1 MKLKIKSSYLIKF
14 LFGFFLIG
22 LLVGFFLFFKLDTSA
37 KESVILSL
45 SNINSAVSDGH
56 QNFIVMHLIISLFL
70 TVLSLCVI
78 GFPLVLFYLFFEFA
92 SFGFLLAGLIKL
104 KGFNGLMFGLA
115 SFFINKFVYIVLL
128 CYLAYVSFSFFRK
141 IIKYKEQMDTRIFAL
156 HLKRLGIIL
165 LAIFINDLIIYFW
178 GNKLLSIFL
187 FLL

>member
-56 QNFIVMHLIISLFL
+56 QNFIVMHLILSLFL

-78 GFPLVLFYLFFEFA
+78 GFPLVLFYLFYEFA

-115 SFFINKFVYIVLL
+115 SFFINKFVYTVLL